1 MMVYSIVPQT
11 FPALQSTNEA
21 CMAVSEEHEEI
32 NFLHRTPPFP
42 PQKDP
47 RLQEMAGRIK
57 EAQGPQ

>member
-1 MMVYSIVPQT
+1 
-11 FPALQSTNEA
+11 
-21 CMAVSEEHEEI
+21 MAVSEEHEEI

-42 PQKDP
+42 PQKDS